1 MDETV
6 KQIITLFIFMGTVHF
21 VSYVANNGKPFSFRQ
36 LWFNVIGYS
45 IGLIVARLIFQ

>member
-6 KQIITLFIFMGTVHF
+6 KQIITIFIFVGTVHF
-21 VSYVANNGKPFSFRQ
+21 ASYVVNNSKPFSNKQ

-45 IGLIVARLIFQ
+45 IGLIVASLIFK